1 MSGTRLSGQT
11 SIVGGI
17 ALEQAYKKIIN
28 IKDNDA
34 VCSGADP
41 DGNWLLHSGPPPPL
55 YCLRRLVVLWYYFPA
70 SGLGEGA
77 FMGEPRLWFVCYD
90 QFGLC
95 PGRA

>member
-11 SIVGGI
+11 SIVGRI
-17 ALEQAYKKIIN
+17 APGIIN
-28 IKDNDA
+28 VKDNDA

-41 DGNWLLHSGPPPPL
+41 DGNWLLHSGPPPPR

-70 SGLGEGA
+70 FGLGEDA
-77 FMGEPRLWFVCYD
+77 FIGEPRLWTVCYD

-95 PGRA
+95 LGRA

>member
-1 MSGTRLSGQT
+1 MSGTRLSWQT

-41 DGNWLLHSGPPPPL
+41 DGNWLLHSGPPPL
-55 YCLRRLVVLWYYFPA
+55 LFEETGCVVVLLSSF
-70 SGLGEGA
+70 
-77 FMGEPRLWFVCYD
+77 WFGRGCIYGGTEALVCV
-90 QFGLC
+90 L
-95 PGRA
+95 